1 MQRLAGQG
9 QVGLAERLV
18 LGGVGVDQGC
28 HVVGVGL
35 PAVDQLGLADQLADP
50 VADEVDAED
59 RPVGAAYELDEA
71 LGLQDLALAVAA
83 EVVGE
88 ALDPVGT
95 VGLDGLGLGEA
106 DGGDLGVGVGDPR
119 DAGGVDR
126 GGAVGGLASSLAFTP
141 VQGIE
146 LQNPN
151 LESDAGQDGTKT
163 YFSSMSTF
171 SKISRAP

>member
-1 MQRLAGQG
+1 MPDLEKKKRRGGRRVRKQKERYGLTDAQKAQNRLGFDFENGEEVLEVDDEVMGLGSIGHVGSGVGGSLRMRLASAG
-9 QVGLAERLV
+9 
-18 LGGVGVDQGC
+18 
-28 HVVGVGL
+28 
-35 PAVDQLGLADQLADP
+35 
-50 VADEVDAED
+50 DAGKSSKAAA
-59 RPVGAAYELDEA
+59 RAAKKQRAAGGAAQA
-71 LGLQDLALAVAA
+71 
-83 EVVGE
+83 
-88 ALDPVGT
+88 P
-95 VGLDGLGLGEA
+95 
-106 DGGDLGVGVGDPR
+106 GGFS
-119 DAGGVDR
+119 GG